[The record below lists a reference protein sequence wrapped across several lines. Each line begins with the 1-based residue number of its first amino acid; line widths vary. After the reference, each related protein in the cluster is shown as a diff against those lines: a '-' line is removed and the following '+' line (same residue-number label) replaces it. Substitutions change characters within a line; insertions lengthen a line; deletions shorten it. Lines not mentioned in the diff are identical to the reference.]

1 MKNIIQNE
9 AGNLVETDFTQ
20 RKASDSEIQFSLG
33 NGKVFQQG
41 NFEEFFSGETVSGS
55 YTKGL
60 DGSIFENSGAWKMP
74 YNPFA
79 KMMINTPDWT
89 SIVLRLNDEIVDL
102 NVSKVTNY
110 SQVLNVREASLER
123 IFDLETPRGHQIN
136 ISTKRFISFDELHTA
151 VISYNI
157 RSLNFEGRI
166 SLMPVLNG
174 DVTNDYTKLNQLRWN
189 VLQTRT
195 QRDVAHIWTQVRLH
209 DFHTCPA
216 MSYSFFKNNEEI
228 KSIAAKI
235 EKEKVAGYSV
245 GADVRSGDRLTLYKY
260 VALLNSSEFPR
271 NTLAERAC
279 ELSVF
284 ARQSGWNALFDAH
297 LHAWNNICKAITEK
311 SQLST
316 EKENEMLLHLLNQ
329 YCKY

>member
-1 MKNIIQNE
+1 MKNIIRNE
-9 AGNLVETDFTQ
+9 DGNLVETDFSQ
-20 RKASDSEIQFSLG
+20 RNASESEAVFSLG
-33 NGKVFQQG
+33 NGKILQQG

-55 YTKGL
+55 YTKGI
-60 DGSIFENSGAWKMP
+60 DDSIFENAGAWKIP
-74 YNPFA
+74 YNPLA
-79 KMMINTPDWT
+79 KIMINTPDWT

-102 NVSKVTNY
+102 KTAKMLNFSQELNVS
-110 SQVLNVREASLER
+110 EATLER
-123 IFDLETPRGHQIN
+123 VFNIETPRGHQIN

-157 RSLNFEGRI
+157 KSVNFEGRI

-174 DVTNDYTKLNQLRWN
+174 DVLNDYSQLNQLRWN

-195 QRDVAHIWTQVRLH
+195 QTNVSHIWTQVRLH
-209 DFHTCPA
+209 DFHTCSA

-245 GADVRSGDRLTLYKY
+245 GADVRAGDRLTLCKY
-260 VALLNSSEFPR
+260 VALFNSADFER
-271 NTLAERAC
+271 NTLTQRAC
-279 ELSVF
+279 ELSLLS
-284 ARQSGWNALFDAH
+284 RQKGWSVLFDAH
-297 LHAWNNICKAITEK
+297 LIAWQNICKTITEK

-316 EKENEMLLHLLNQ
+316 ERENEMLLNLLNQ
-329 YCKY
+329 YCNY